1 MKNGKQKLERSE
13 AARNETGIQDADLE
27 VLHVTETGH
36 RLSSELSRRTI
47 PTPCGLGSIRH

>member
-36 RLSSELSRRTI
+36 RLSSELSRRPI